1 MKTLVDELE
10 LIPVT
15 AQETIGIEEEPIYIR
30 RAQQLGFTSV
40 RLKSRPP
47 TGITNL
53 PYPEITDV
61 AIKKLLVKK
70 GTEDFLVQ
78 IAKENGYRN
87 EEGYS
92 VSIYSFYMKWKETPI
107 DKYEGVPPG
116 HVLTSLDKAR
126 NTTAFE
132 RFAVVTV
139 EHVPDPLLIG
149 ITADKRRCLIDHWG
163 QDLTPDEIISL
174 LEE

>member
-15 AQETIGIEEEPIYIR
+15 AQETIGIEEEPPYVR
-30 RAQQLGFTSV
+30 RAQALGFTSIRV
-40 RLKSRPP
+40 KSRPP

-53 PYPEITDV
+53 PYPEITDE
-61 AIKKLLVKK
+61 AIRKLLLKK
-70 GTEDFLVQ
+70 ATEDFL
-78 IAKENGYRN
+78 AKIGKEHGYRN
-87 EEGYS
+87 EEGYQ
-92 VSIYSFYMKWKETPI
+92 VSTYSFYMKWKETPI
-107 DKYEGVPPG
+107 DKYEGIPPD
-116 HVLTSLDKAR
+116 HVLTSVDKAR

-132 RFAVVTV
+132 RFAIVTV

-163 QDLTPDEIISL
+163 QDLTPDEILSL